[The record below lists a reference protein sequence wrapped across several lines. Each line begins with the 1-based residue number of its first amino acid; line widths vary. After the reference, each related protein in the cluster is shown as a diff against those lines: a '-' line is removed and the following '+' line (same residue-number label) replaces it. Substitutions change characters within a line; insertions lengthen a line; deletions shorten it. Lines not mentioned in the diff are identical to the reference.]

1 MIKNWFIT
9 GDTHG
14 AELLCRRLRY
24 FKIRH
29 ANLVPEETGIIILGD
44 AGINYHGETLGGSYD
59 AGDKKAVN
67 KFGYQLY
74 LLRGN
79 HEFRPS
85 TLSCIEIG
93 NDENVKG
100 MVYREPAYPNIHYF
114 LDGGG
119 QYWINDVKVFTLPG
133 AYSVDKNFRL
143 ATGKKWFRDE
153 QMTLEERHNIYD
165 SIKLYMELAHYDEDI
180 IILSHTCPL
189 DFEPYIKY
197 LFMDGLDQE
206 SIDKSMEQF
215 LDVIHETVPDYKHW
229 YFGHFHD
236 DKDFPDI
243 NATILF
249 KQVIPFGNTLEETL

>member
-1 MIKNWFIT
+1 MIKQWFIT

-14 AELLCRRLRY
+14 AHETCVRLRI
-24 FKIRH
+24 FKQKNPDLI
-29 ANLVPEETGIIILGD
+29 PEETGIIFLGD
-44 AGINYHGETLGGSYD
+44 VGINWCGESLGGSYD

-119 QYWINDVKVFTLPG
+119 QYWINDIKVFALPG

-143 ATGKKWFRDE
+143 ATGKRWFRDE
-153 QMTLEERHNIYD
+153 QMTLEERHDIYD

-189 DFEPYIKY
+189 NFEPYIKY

-236 DKDFPDI
+236 DKDFDDVH
-243 NATILF
+243 ATILF
-249 KQVIPFGNTLEETL
+249 KSIVPFGKTLKEKL